1 MKKSILFVVLALFCL
16 LLPGQEQDQ
25 EQIPVLP
32 EEPPQVEAEEP
43 VPAQEPPLA
52 PPVQLQGRD
61 LKKVRIPQS
70 FIHAGK
76 EYPAGDYWMVLA
88 SRDGQSY
95 FAVQDAAKEPL
106 FEELAIVKPRH
117 GGTVFRVVGRQLTTD
132 REFYRIKVAAPGE
145 WLYGFFLV
153 KK

>member
-1 MKKSILFVVLALFCL
+1 MKKSILFVALVLFFF
-16 LLPGQEQDQ
+16 LLPGQEQ

-32 EEPPQVEAEEP
+32 EEQPLVQAEEP
-43 VPAQEPPLA
+43 VPAQEPPPA
-52 PPVQLQGRD
+52 TPIQVQGHD
-61 LKKVRIPQS
+61 LKKVRIPQA

-76 EYPAGDYWMVLA
+76 EYPAGDYWLVLA
-88 SRDGQSY
+88 ARDGQSY
-95 FAVQDAAKEPL
+95 FTVQNSGKEPL
-106 FEELAIVKPRH
+106 FEELALAKPRR
-117 GGTVFRVVGRQLTTD
+117 GGSVYRVVGRRLTAD